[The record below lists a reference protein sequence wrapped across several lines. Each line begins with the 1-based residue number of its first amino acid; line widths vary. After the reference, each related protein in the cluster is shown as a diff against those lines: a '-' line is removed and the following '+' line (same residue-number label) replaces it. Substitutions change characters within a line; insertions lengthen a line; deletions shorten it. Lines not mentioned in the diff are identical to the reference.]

1 MRIIGGTYKRRLI
14 VWPDDQSI
22 RPTKDRIR
30 EAIFSSLNNVDNFI
44 VLDLFAGSGSYGLE
58 AISRG
63 AKKTF
68 FVDKNKT
75 AIRAMKESVSSLK
88 ISNNQYEIIENDSYQ
103 TLETFKVSQQKFD
116 LIFIDPPYQ
125 EGKYIDVI
133 NFINDND
140 LLNIN
145 GALVVEINK
154 PLDFSYL
161 ESFSNK
167 EYKYGEIFVYI
178 LRKKIWK

>member
-30 EAIFSSLNNVDNFI
+30 EAIFSSLNNVDDFV

-63 AKKTF
+63 ARKSY
-68 FVDKNKT
+68 FVDKNKI
-75 AIRAMKESVSSLK
+75 AIRALNESVNSLK
-88 ISNNQYEIIENDSYQ
+88 IPNSQYEIIEKDSYNA
-103 TLETFKVSQQKFD
+103 LEIFKNNHQKFD
-116 LIFIDPPYQ
+116 LIFIDPPYK
-125 EGKYIDVI
+125 EGKYKEIID
-133 NFINDND
+133 FINKNE
-140 LLNIN
+140 LLNEN
-145 GALVVEINK
+145 GVLVVEINYA
-154 PLDFSYL
+154 LDFSYL
-161 ESFSNK
+161 ETFLNK

-178 LRKKIWK
+178 LRKKI